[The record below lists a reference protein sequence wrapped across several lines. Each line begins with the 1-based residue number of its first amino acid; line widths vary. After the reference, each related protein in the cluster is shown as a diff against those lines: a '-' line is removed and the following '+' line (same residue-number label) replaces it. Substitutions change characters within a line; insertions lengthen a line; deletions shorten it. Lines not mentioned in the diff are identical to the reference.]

1 MKISII
7 TGASSG
13 MGREFARQIDSLK
26 ESDEI
31 WIVARRE
38 ERLNALKEELFAVC
52 RVFPLDLTKAEDID
66 ALISALSLS
75 GGEVNYLVNAA
86 GFGKFGDWSEV
97 DRQDV
102 NGMIDL
108 NDKALVNITAAVIP
122 YMKRGAHIIEM
133 CSISAYLP
141 LENFSVYAASK
152 AFALSYSYALR
163 AELKSKGIT
172 VTAICPGWV
181 ETEFAACAHNGEGVN
196 GPKAL
201 KPMAPADKVV
211 AKAIRAANANRAV
224 SIYGLTWKCM
234 HVFSKLLP
242 KRLVMFLWHCMQ
254 KRK

>member
-38 ERLNALKEELFAVC
+38 EMLNALKEELFAVC

-133 CSISAYLP
+133 CSISGI
-141 LENFSVYAASK
+141 S
-152 AFALSYSYALR
+152 AFGKFFRFMRQARRLR
-163 AELKSKGIT
+163 LAILMLFAAELKSKGIT
-172 VTAICPGWV
+172 VTQICQAG
-181 ETEFAACAHNGEGVN
+181 
-196 GPKAL
+196 
-201 KPMAPADKVV
+201 
-211 AKAIRAANANRAV
+211 
-224 SIYGLTWKCM
+224 
-234 HVFSKLLP
+234 
-242 KRLVMFLWHCMQ
+242 
-254 KRK
+254 

>member
-86 GFGKFGDWSEV
+86 GFVKVRRLERCACG
-97 DRQDV
+97 
-102 NGMIDL
+102 
-108 NDKALVNITAAVIP
+108 LVFI
-122 YMKRGAHIIEM
+122 
-133 CSISAYLP
+133 
-141 LENFSVYAASK
+141 
-152 AFALSYSYALR
+152 
-163 AELKSKGIT
+163 
-172 VTAICPGWV
+172 
-181 ETEFAACAHNGEGVN
+181 
-196 GPKAL
+196 
-201 KPMAPADKVV
+201 
-211 AKAIRAANANRAV
+211 
-224 SIYGLTWKCM
+224 
-234 HVFSKLLP
+234 
-242 KRLVMFLWHCMQ
+242 
-254 KRK
+254 